1 MSIMIEPAGLDP
13 QWYRDAIIYEL
24 HIKSF
29 HDSDGD
35 GMGDMAGLI
44 EKLDYLQDLGVTA
57 LWLLPFYPSPLRD
70 DGYDIADYM
79 SINPDY
85 GSMADFRKLLREA
98 HSRGLRVITELVL
111 NHTSDQHAWFRRAR
125 RAPAGSEERDF
136 YVWSDTSDR
145 YKDARIIFK
154 DFEPSNW
161 SWDPVARAY
170 YWHRFYHHQPD
181 LNYENPAVHKAMF
194 RVIDFWL
201 DMGVDGV
208 RLDAVP
214 YLYEEEGTNCE
225 NLPRTHDFLKALRS
239 HIDSRFQGRMLL
251 AEANQWPEDAARY
264 FGDGDSCHMAFHFPL
279 MPRMFMAIEMED
291 RHPVIDI
298 MEQTPELPDGCQW
311 AIFLRNHDE
320 LTLEMVTDEER
331 DYMYRM
337 YARDPRARINLGI
350 RRRLAPLLG
359 NDRRRVELL
368 NVLLFTMPGTPVLY
382 YGDEIGMG
390 DNYYLGDRDGVRTPM
405 QWSADRNAG
414 FSRSN
419 PQRLFLPVV
428 IDPEYHYEA
437 VNVETQQSNKSSL
450 LWWMKRIIAMRR
462 RYTAF
467 SRGGISFLRP
477 ENSRVLAYMR
487 SSGEEHVLVVTNLSR
502 HAQAASLDL
511 SGWEGYRPV
520 EVFSNTRF
528 PAVRQPAYTITLN
541 PYGYYIFH
549 MRREEA
555 AEALTGLFS
564 PPMLMPVSGARFLD
578 VEVREALQRRVLPG
592 YLTRR
597 GLLGTSAVQLREA
610 VILEAVP
617 VGGKG
622 APSWLLI
629 VEARYQ
635 ERQPEWFGMLVSLLA
650 GEPARQTVREAPVH
664 LMCTFG
670 EDAPEAVLVE
680 SFDASCRCGALLQLV
695 SRTQT
700 VKGRHGELA
709 VAPAGGTRGR
719 VRAAC
724 AEDAPALWK
733 PHIHATSVVCGES
746 VLFKVY
752 RRMDEGVNPDVEL
765 LRFLTEEAGYPHVPA
780 YMGVVEYR
788 RSRTSSMA
796 VAMLHEYVQAQGDAQ
811 EMCRD
816 MVRRFFDRV
825 LAARGEMDIR
835 PRLYARSPVE
845 AAGRP
850 LPQEYRELMGDMDF
864 AGMQLLGRRVGELHR
879 ALAFSSEDSA
889 FAPEPFSTLYQRS
902 VYQGMQS
909 RVKQVLTRLERSLVL
924 LPESARDDAARVLE
938 LREEALRRM
947 RGFLTRKLD
956 CLKIRVHGNLH
967 LGNVLR
973 SGREYVIV
981 NFEGRPD
988 KSLSERRLKRSP
1000 LRDVADLVRSVHY
1013 TVLTVLMHESVLR
1026 PEDRAFLEPWADL
1039 WRIEA
1044 SGAFMTTYLEAVGG
1058 SRLVP
1063 ENEQGVQV
1071 LLEAFLLEKAFMELD
1086 AELKAPSGMVGLPL
1100 AAIITLLGADG

>member
-1 MSIMIEPAGLDP
+1 MSILIESAELDP
-13 QWYRDAIIYEL
+13 QWYKDAIIYEL

-35 GMGDMAGLI
+35 GMGDMSGLI
-44 EKLDYLQDLGVTA
+44 DKLDYLQDLGVTA

-98 HSRGLRVITELVL
+98 HTRGLRIITELVL
-111 NHTSDQHAWFRRAR
+111 NHTSDQHQWFKRAR
-125 RAPAGSEERDF
+125 KLPSGSEHRDF
-136 YVWSDTSDR
+136 YVWSDTQDK
-145 YKDARIIFK
+145 YTDARIIFK

-161 SWDPVARAY
+161 SWDPVAKAY

-194 RVIDFWL
+194 KVIDYWL

-214 YLYEEEGTNCE
+214 YLYEEEGSNCE
-225 NLPRTHDFLKALRS
+225 NLPETHAFLKALRA
-239 HIDSRFQGRMLL
+239 HIDRKHRGKMLL
-251 AEANQWPEDAARY
+251 AEANQWPEDAAQY
-264 FGDGDSCHMAFHFPL
+264 FGNGDSCHMAFHFPL
-279 MPRMFMAIEMED
+279 MPRMFMALEMED

-298 MEQTPELPDGCQW
+298 LEQTPDLPAGCQW

-450 LWWMKRIIAMRR
+450 LWWMKRVIAMRR

-467 SRGGISFLRP
+467 SRGDIVFLKP
-477 ENSRVLAYMR
+477 ENPKVLAYLR
-487 SSGEEHVLVVTNLSR
+487 SHGDQHVLVVSNLSR
-502 HAQAASLDL
+502 HAQAATLDL
-511 SGWEGYRPV
+511 SGWEGFWPE
-520 EVFSNTRF
+520 EVFSSTRF
-528 PAVRQPAYTITLN
+528 PAVKQAAYTLTLN

-549 MRREEA
+549 MRRQETA
-555 AEALTGLFS
+555 TSLTSLYT
-564 PPMLMPVSGARFLD
+564 PPMLKPVTAARFLD
-578 VEVREALQRRVLPG
+578 GEIRDTLQRNVLPG

-597 GLLGTSAVQLREA
+597 GLLGQEAVQLREA

-617 VGGKG
+617 VGGQG
-622 APSWLLI
+622 VPSWLLI
-629 VEARYQ
+629 VEVRYQ
-635 ERQPEWFGMLVSLLA
+635 ERQPEWIGMLTSMLS
-650 GEPARQTVREAPVH
+650 GEAARQVVREAPVH
-664 LMCTFG
+664 LMCMFG
-670 EDAPEAVLVE
+670 SDGPETALVE
-680 SFDASCRCGALLQLV
+680 AFDESCRCGALLSLATRAQ
-695 SRTQT
+695 S
-700 VKGRHGELA
+700 VKGRHGELVVSTA
-709 VAPAGGTRGR
+709 SGARGAIKATCP
-719 VRAAC
+719 V
-724 AEDAPALWK
+724 DAPAVWK
-733 PHIHATSVVCGES
+733 SQIHATSIVCGDRL
-746 VLFKVY
+746 LFKVY
-752 RRMDEGVNPDVEL
+752 RRMDEGINPDVEL
-765 LRFLTEEAGYPHVPA
+765 LRYLSEETGYRNAPA
-780 YMGVVEYR
+780 YMGVVEYK
-788 RSRTSSMA
+788 RSRSSGMA
-796 VAMLHEYVQAQGDAQ
+796 VAMLHEFAQAQGDAQ
-811 EMCRD
+811 EMCRG
-816 MVRRFFDRV
+816 MVGRFFDRV
-825 LAARGEMDIR
+825 LAAKAELPSK

-850 LPQEYRELMGDMDF
+850 LPEEYRDLLGDVDF
-864 AGMQLLGRRVGELHR
+864 AGMQLLGRRIGELHR
-879 ALAFSSEDSA
+879 ALAFGPENAS
-889 FAPEPFSTLYQRS
+889 FTPEPFSTLYQRS

-909 RVKQVLTRLERSLVL
+909 RMKRALGRLERNLDL
-924 LPESARDDAARVLE
+924 LPENTKADALRVLE
-938 LREEALRRM
+938 LRGDIADHLRE
-947 RGFLTRKLD
+947 FLARKLD
-956 CLKIRVHGNLH
+956 CLKIRVHGYLT
-967 LGNVLR
+967 LGNILR
-973 SGREYVIV
+973 SGRDYMIV
-981 NFEGRPD
+981 NFEGD
-988 KSLSERRLKRSP
+988 TEKSLSERRLKRSP
-1000 LRDVADLVRSVHY
+1000 LRDVSDLIRSLHY
-1013 TVLTVLMHESVLR
+1013 TVLTVLMREAVLR
-1026 PEDRAFLEPWADL
+1026 PEDREYLAPWADL

-1044 SGAFMTTYLEAVGG
+1044 AGAFLTAYMECVGG
-1058 SRLVP
+1058 SKLLP
-1063 ENEQGVQV
+1063 DDDKDTQV
-1071 LLEAFLLEKAFMELD
+1071 MLEAFLIEKALGELD
-1086 AELKAPSGMVGLPL
+1086 AELQAPSGFVGLPL
-1100 AAIITLLGADG
+1100 AAIITLMGK